1 MWRRASLVFIGLSSM
16 ACAAATSSVR
26 PVKSAGRNVITAA
39 EIVTSHVHNVY
50 QAVTQLRPEFLKR
63 RTNMP
68 STPFNETRVMV
79 YVDGVQF
86 GPVESLRQIP
96 LDIVR
101 TIKYIRSTEANIR
114 YGGVHT
120 GGVIEVTTNK

>member
-1 MWRRASLVFIGLSSM
+1 MWRRASLLLICLGSM

-26 PVKSAGRNVITAA
+26 PVTSAGRNVITAA
-39 EIVTSHVHNVY
+39 EIVTSHVHSVY
-50 QAVTQLRPEFLKR
+50 QAVLQLRPEFLKS
-63 RTNMP
+63 RTSMP
-68 STPFNETRVMV
+68 STPFNETRSMV
-79 YVDGVQF
+79 YVDGVPF

-101 TIKYIRSTEANIR
+101 TIKYIRATEANIR